1 VFSYNNHAD
10 NPYKM
15 DFSKYEL
22 PIQNK
27 AILLAMMEKIHD
39 AFNKNNIKYFV
50 DGGSLLG
57 AIRDGGIIPYD
68 DDIDIGVLDK
78 DFPRVIPLLDV
89 VFKDDPLKAFTERT
103 SKDMIKVAVSGMWM
117 KNNETGQIYGTPTID
132 IFKYTKAG
140 NFVKLANLRDRRR
153 FPNCYYLKNEL
164 YPLKEYKFNH
174 ITVLGA
180 NNPLGYLH
188 RYYGKDCLT
197 TYKIDMR
204 KEENAREKDRD
215 ALEFSTNPA

>member
-1 VFSYNNHAD
+1 MIQ
-10 NPYKM
+10 YKM

-27 AILLAMMEKIHD
+27 AVLLAMMEKIHD
-39 AFNKNNIKYFV
+39 AFSKNNIKYFV

-57 AIRDGGIIPYD
+57 AVRDGGIIPYD
-68 DDIDIGVLDK
+68 DDIDIGVLDR
-78 DFPRVIPLLDV
+78 DFERVIPLLDI
-89 VFKDDPLKAFTERT
+89 VFKDDPMKAFTERT

-132 IFKYTKAG
+132 IFKYTRAG
-140 NFVKLANLRDRRR
+140 DIIKLANIKDRRR

-180 NNPLGYLH
+180 NNPLGYLY
-188 RYYGKDCLT
+188 RYYSKDCLT
-197 TYKIDMR
+197 NYKIDMR
-204 KEENAREKDRD
+204 KEDDARNKDRD

>member
-1 VFSYNNHAD
+1 
-10 NPYKM
+10 M

-27 AILLAMMEKIHD
+27 AVLLAMMEKIHD

-57 AIRDGGIIPYD
+57 AVRDGGIIPYD
-68 DDIDIGVLDK
+68 DDIDIGVLDR
-78 DFPRVIPLLDV
+78 DFERVIPLLDI
-89 VFKDDPLKAFTERT
+89 VFKAGLTIPHATSNIDDPMKAFTERT

-132 IFKYTKAG
+132 IFKYTRAG
-140 NFVKLANLRDRRR
+140 DIIKLANIKDRRR

-180 NNPLGYLH
+180 NNPLGYLY
-188 RYYGKDCLT
+188 RYYGKNCLT

-204 KEENAREKDRD
+204 KEENAKEKDRD
-215 ALEFSTNPA
+215 ALEFYTLHS

>member
-1 VFSYNNHAD
+1 
-10 NPYKM
+10 M
-15 DFSKYEL
+15 DFDKYAL

-27 AILLAMMEKIHD
+27 AVLLAMMEKIHE
-39 AFNKNNIKYFV
+39 AFNKNNIKYFA

-57 AIRDGGIIPYD
+57 AVRHEGIIPYD
-68 DDIDIGVLDK
+68 DDIDIGVLDR
-78 DFPRVIPLLDV
+78 DFERVIPLLDV
-89 VFKDDPLKAFTERT
+89 VFKNDPMKVFTERT
-103 SKDMIKVAVSGMWM
+103 DKYMIKVAVAGMWM

-132 IFKYTKAG
+132 IFKYTRAG
-140 NFVKLANLRDRRR
+140 DVVKLANIKDRRR
-153 FPNCYYLKNEL
+153 FPNCYYLKTEL

-180 NNPLGYLH
+180 NNPLGYLY

-204 KEENAREKDRD
+204 KDGDERNKDRD
-215 ALEFSTNPA
+215 ALEFSTLSTT

>member
-1 VFSYNNHAD
+1 
-10 NPYKM
+10 M

-27 AILLAMMEKIHD
+27 AVLLAMMEKIHD

-57 AIRDGGIIPYD
+57 AVRDGGIIPYD
-68 DDIDIGVLDK
+68 DDIDIGVLDR

-89 VFKDDPLKAFTERT
+89 VFKAGLTIPHATLNIDDPLKAFTERT

-140 NFVKLANLRDRRR
+140 DVVKLANLKDRRR
-153 FPNCYYLKNEL
+153 FPNCYYLKTEL

-180 NNPLGYLH
+180 NNPLGYLY

-197 TYKIDMR
+197 NYKIDMR

-215 ALEFSTNPA
+215 ALEFPITPV

>member
-1 VFSYNNHAD
+1 
-10 NPYKM
+10 M

-27 AILLAMMEKIHD
+27 AVLLAMMEKIHD
-39 AFNKNNIKYFV
+39 AFSKNNIKYFV

-57 AIRDGGIIPYD
+57 AVRDGGIIPYD
-68 DDIDIGVLDK
+68 DDIDIGVLDR
-78 DFPRVIPLLDV
+78 DFERVIPLLDV
-89 VFKDDPLKAFTERT
+89 IFKDDPISNVACGIANPAMKAFTERT
-103 SKDMIKVAVSGMWM
+103 SKDMIKVAVAGMWM

-140 NFVKLANLRDRRR
+140 DVVKLANLKDRRR
-153 FPNCYYLKNEL
+153 FPNCYYLKKEL

-180 NNPLGYLH
+180 NNPLGYLY

-197 TYKIDMR
+197 NYKIDMR
-204 KEENAREKDRD
+204 KEENAREKNRD
-215 ALEFSTNPA
+215 ALEFPITPA